1 MLADKTEVIGLIPA
15 RGGSKGIKN
24 KNIIDLNGQ
33 PMMSYT
39 INAALESKKIDQV
52 WVSSDDPFICE
63 IARKAGSNVMT
74 RPENLADDSANATS
88 VVEHFLGSLSERAIS
103 RDAVIVYL
111 QPTSP
116 LRTATH
122 IDSALAM
129 LEQVGSKALVSVRKS
144 SVSPYKALRLD
155 ESNLLESLFD
165 ERLSNANRQDLPDCY
180 FPNGAIYAFLVS
192 EFRSRGG
199 FPTIGACPF
208 LMSDDDSIDVDS
220 FEDLEKIREIM
231 GEKNG

>member
-1 MLADKTEVIGLIPA
+1 MLADGTKVIALIPA
-15 RGGSKGIKN
+15 RGGSKGIKD

-33 PMMSYT
+33 PMMCHT
-39 INAALESKKIDQV
+39 INAALGAKKIDQV

-63 IARKAGSNVMT
+63 VARKAGSNVIT
-74 RPENLADDSANATS
+74 RPKNLADDSANATS
-88 VVEHFLGSLSERAIS
+88 VVEHFLGSLPKREMS
-103 RDAVIVYL
+103 RDAAVVYL

-116 LRTATH
+116 LRTAKH

-155 ESNLLESLFD
+155 ESNLLESLFE

-180 FPNGAIYAFLVS
+180 FPNGAIYVFLVS
-192 EFRSRGG
+192 EFQLRGG
-199 FPTIGACPF
+199 FPTNGACPF
-208 LMSDDDSIDVDS
+208 LMSDDDSVDVDS
-220 FEDLEKIREIM
+220 LEDLEKIREII